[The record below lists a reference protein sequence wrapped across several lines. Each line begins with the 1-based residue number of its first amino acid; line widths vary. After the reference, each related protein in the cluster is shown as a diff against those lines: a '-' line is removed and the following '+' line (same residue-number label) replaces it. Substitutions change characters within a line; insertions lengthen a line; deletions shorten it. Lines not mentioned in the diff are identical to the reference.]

1 MIIGGMTI
9 TAERNL
15 KMNFTNPYYYT
26 GQGLLANRK
35 MTEGFAIADFNKPEV
50 TLAARLGS
58 TAALAARAHF
68 PKATLRLFDNE
79 PAAVQEV
86 RNGRVHGMVSNE
98 PLPVHSAAAA
108 PELLKAYPEQ
118 LVKEPIA
125 MGVRKG
131 DADTLNFLNNW
142 IEVTRSQG
150 LDRRALRLLVRHH
163 RLAAAGAVSRGWQPL
178 PRPAASPPSPCVPDS
193 APLAG
198 STRRC
203 SPCSWARPGT
213 RATAS
218 LSISTTPWNWAAMPQ
233 FLFRYDADEGRWV
246 ANYLVEGLLTTLR
259 LSVWSGL
266 LALVLGLAM
275 ALARTGRNLYWRLV
289 ARSYVELMRNLPPL
303 VVIFLFYFF
312 LADQLIP
319 LWLAPMPGYWPAA
332 DPSVEPGWAP
342 FAPRGQRPPSS
353 PRWSPWPC
361 SRAPMWPRSSAAASN
376 PSTARNGTRPTPS
389 G

>member
-1 MIIGGMTI
+1 MQRVLQMMVLVVVVLGLLAVRPAASGELQQKLSAESAIEQVAKRGVLRVGMDVFVPWAMKDKKGELIGLEIDIARRLAEDMGVKVEFVPTEWSGIIPSLIAGKFDLIIGGMTV

-15 KMNFTNPYYYT
+15 KINFTNPYYYT

-58 TAALAARAHF
+58 TAAVAARAHF

-142 IEVTRSQG
+142 IEQVQAS
-150 LDRRALRLLVRHH
+150 
-163 RLAAAGAVSRGWQPL
+163 GW
-178 PRPAASPPSPCVPDS
+178 
-193 APLAG
+193 
-198 STRRC
+198 
-203 SPCSWARPGT
+203 
-213 RATAS
+213 
-218 LSISTTPWNWAAMPQ
+218 IKE
-233 FLFRYDADEGRWV
+233 RYEYWFEG
-246 ANYLVEGLLTTLR
+246 VE
-259 LSVWSGL
+259 WQ
-266 LALVLGLAM
+266 ALV
-275 ALARTGRNLYWRLV
+275 
-289 ARSYVELMRNLPPL
+289 
-303 VVIFLFYFF
+303 
-312 LADQLIP
+312 Q
-319 LWLAPMPGYWPAA
+319 
-332 DPSVEPGWAP
+332 
-342 FAPRGQRPPSS
+342 
-353 PRWSPWPC
+353 
-361 SRAPMWPRSSAAASN
+361 
-376 PSTARNGTRPTPS
+376 
-389 G
+389 